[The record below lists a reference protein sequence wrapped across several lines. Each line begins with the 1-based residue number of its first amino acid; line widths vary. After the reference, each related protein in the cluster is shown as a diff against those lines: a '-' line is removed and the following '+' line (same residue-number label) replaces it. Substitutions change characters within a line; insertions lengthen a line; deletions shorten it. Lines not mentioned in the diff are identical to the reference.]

1 MSSRVRLSLIACSR
15 EIMRIKQITV
25 KHLFGIFDHTINLNM
40 EERITIIHGKNGF
53 GKTSILRLVNGFFNL
68 KYSDIRAI
76 PFQKFTIIFDD
87 KSFVDVVK
95 ASRIKK
101 VMQDQR
107 LILILLPPIKKKN
120 RLFLLIYQT
129 GKQSLS
135 LSA

>member
-1 MSSRVRLSLIACSR
+1 
-15 EIMRIKQITV
+15 
-25 KHLFGIFDHTINLNM
+25 M

-95 ASRIKK
+95 ASTSKNKK
-101 VMQDQR
+101 SNVRPKINFNFTNQPQ
-107 LILILLPPIKKKN
+107 
-120 RLFLLIYQT
+120 FF
-129 GKQSLS
+129 
-135 LSA
+135 

>member
-1 MSSRVRLSLIACSR
+1 
-15 EIMRIKQITV
+15 MRIKQITV

-87 KSFVDVVK
+87 KTIK
-95 ASRIKK
+95 ALWIFSNLPPVGIKK
-101 VMQDQR
+101 VMEDQR
-107 LILILLPPIKKKN
+107 LLLILLPPIKKKN
-120 RLFLLIYQT
+120 RLFLLIHQT

-135 LSA
+135 LSV

>member
-120 RLFLLIYQT
+120 RLFLLIY
-129 GKQSLS
+129 
-135 LSA
+135 